1 MNQMHDSIIR
11 TFCNSFYVTM
21 PFVFSSQIDKS
32 RVIDLSFMTQAGD
45 LSITAFFSCVVDC
58 FDSIMG
64 KIPTCANGYPDDRE

>member
-1 MNQMHDSIIR
+1 M
-11 TFCNSFYVTM
+11 
-21 PFVFSSQIDKS
+21 FSSQIDKS

-45 LSITAFFSCVVDC
+45 SSITAVILFVVDC